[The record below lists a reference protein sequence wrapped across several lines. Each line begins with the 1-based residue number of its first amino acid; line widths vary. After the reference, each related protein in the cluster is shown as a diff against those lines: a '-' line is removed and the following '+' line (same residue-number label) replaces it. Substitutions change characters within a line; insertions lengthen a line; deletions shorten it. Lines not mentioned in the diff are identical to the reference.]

1 LEGGVLLLRNTIYA
15 AIRRAVLACEFAPG
29 QELHEQILADRFHV
43 SKSPVREALLRLAL
57 EGLVT
62 VLPRQAYLVNAISIP
77 DVEDMFDFRLV
88 IAPDCAARAAR
99 ADDTE
104 VRALERLRADPH
116 GWRDDETFIEYD
128 AAFHCGVADIC
139 GSARL
144 AAIEHG
150 LVEQSGRLIRIGLRN
165 SRNEPMPMVI
175 SEHNAIIDAI
185 QAHEAETAS
194 GLVCQHLES
203 GQARILAALHK
214 TLEQE
219 GRTCGELSHG
229 ESRVY
234 GRQRQPQR
242 NRRHG

>member
-1 LEGGVLLLRNTIYA
+1 LRNRIHG
-15 AIRRAVLACEFAPG
+15 AIRRAVLTCEFEPG
-29 QELHEQILADRFHV
+29 QQLHEQILADHFHV

-62 VLPRQAYLVNAISIP
+62 VLPRQGYLVNAISIP
-77 DVEDMFDFRLV
+77 DVEDMFGFRLV
-88 IAPDCAARAAR
+88 IAPDCAARAAL
-99 ADDTE
+99 ADDAQVST
-104 VRALERLRADPH
+104 LERLRADPH

-144 AAIEHG
+144 ATIEHG
-150 LVEQSGRLIRIGLRN
+150 LVEQFGRLIRLGLRN

-194 GLVCQHLES
+194 RLVCQHLAS
-203 GQARILAALHK
+203 GQARIMAALRQ
-214 TLEQE
+214 TLEQDSRPCRE
-219 GRTCGELSHG
+219 ISHG

-234 GRQRQPQR
+234 GRQRQPQG
-242 NRRHG
+242 NSRRQG